1 MGVVSDWVNEI
12 GDWFDKTIH
21 DLLATGVENCFK
33 GIHDILTTT
42 YSSATEDGG
51 LMATFITTHPS
62 DFTGGVTN
70 GTTVWDTI
78 KSLCDTVIVPI
89 AGYILV
95 IILLNDLIQMCIAG
109 NNLKDFD
116 DSIFFKWIIKSVC
129 GILLVSNTYAIATG
143 LFSFGTQAC
152 TEAISDITGSTIA
165 EFNFDVF
172 SKALDDFD
180 NGELLIMLLIS
191 SLILVAIMLLAI
203 VIVVVLA
210 SRIIEIFMYLGISP
224 IPMATFMN
232 NDWGQIG
239 KNWIKGA
246 LALSFQ
252 GFFIIIALSI
262 FHTIFANVTDSITAY
277 DGEKFTGG
285 ASDII
290 MSLLMLCGYAG
301 ALIFTVLRSGQIS
314 RSAFNAT

>member
-1 MGVVSDWVNEI
+1 MGIVSDFTEKL
-12 GDWFDKTIH
+12 GEWFDETVH
-21 DLLATGVENCFK
+21 DLLQSGVENCFK
-33 GIHDILTTT
+33 GIHDILTMT
-42 YSSATEDGG
+42 YSSATESGG
-51 LMATFITTHPS
+51 LVSKFITTHPA
-62 DFTGGVTN
+62 DFTGGSS
-70 GTTVWDTI
+70 GTTVWSTI
-78 KSLCDTVIVPI
+78 KTITDSVIVPL

-95 IILLNDLIQMCIAG
+95 IILLNDLIHICIAG

-116 DSIFFKWIIKSVC
+116 ETFIWKWIIKSVC
-129 GILLVSNTYAIATG
+129 GIIILSNTYAIATG

-152 TEAISDITGSTIA
+152 ASAIGDITGSSLA
-165 EFNFDVF
+165 EFDLTSL
-172 SKALDDFD
+172 SKALDSFD

-191 SLILVAIMLLAI
+191 ALILVGIMLLAI

-232 NDWGQIG
+232 NEWGQIG

-262 FHTIFANVTDSITAY
+262 FHTIFANVTESIVTY
-277 DGEKFTGG
+277 EGEEFTGSAG
-285 ASDII
+285 DII
-290 MSLLMLCGYAG
+290 MSLLLLCGYAG

-314 RSAFNAT
+314 RSAFNAS